1 MTAKAL
7 TRFVRRRLRPVVV
20 WAMVPLAALMA
31 SPVSGCICADG
42 HYEQFCRAYV
52 GRVAEGGA
60 NHGPRATGCG
70 SSCCQAREGSACC
83 PQRGRLPDSH
93 NQSVVHGSVCERSV
107 CGSGCCTPVVQG
119 QLIAPVAT
127 PPQLGDDLHVPAPF
141 SALVERAQPCSSLA
155 AGQFVE
161 DDTGP
166 PPADIVVTLRR
177 LII

>member
-1 MTAKAL
+1 
-7 TRFVRRRLRPVVV
+7 
-20 WAMVPLAALMA
+20 MA
-31 SPVSGCICADG
+31 GSHAGS
-42 HYEQFCRAYV
+42 V
-52 GRVAEGGA
+52 G
-60 NHGPRATGCG
+60 GCG
-70 SSCCQAREGSACC
+70 SAGEG
-83 PQRGRLPDSH
+83 
-93 NQSVVHGSVCERSV
+93 GSVAD
-107 CGSGCCTPVVQG
+107 GGCCTPVVQG

-141 SALVERAQPCSSLA
+141 SALVEPAQPGSSLP